1 MIVGELYMKFFEEN
15 YSQEIPT
22 RIKNLRKKHNITQSE
37 LGNAGQVS
45 QVESGKRPITSSML
59 VYLNALTASSYTY
72 IVFGELD
79 EFIENLFHYF
89 FSSILYRDLEAVDEN
104 LYSFM
109 SDDLISIQSSCLSI
123 AKTFVNFNIQRKRF
137 MISTETEMDTFHK
150 KDDIDVWVCGKSY
163 NPARSFRNNPINEL
177 TVIDF
182 EEMADILFLTLRDN
196 LIRSF
201 EINVCNT
208 LFELDKNGVPTTF
221 NLDKIDSII
230 NKWWSENVSTE
241 IIPNL
246 IKKLRDN
253 PLFNIGFM
261 VNDILERMYKE
272 NIPKSYLTSVPLI
285 ISQKGRTTSSFSMTG
300 GQQID
305 EVKFK
310 QISEDYMKLLSQ
322 GKDITELYQK
332 YSKEEL
338 ANLGINIYQSN
349 DIERTEER
357 TFDEIISWVSNPY
370 ATRPIQERHTI
381 QLEPTRFSLEDKKR
395 IEKIASQGI
404 NDIDL
409 VDLVELYDI
418 NLDNTNVTRYIEGL
432 LTNNTQ
438 VTYYFQEQLNEE
450 LLAMASALDRV
461 QQAFIKLL
469 SEEEIR
475 KFAL

>member
-1 MIVGELYMKFFEEN
+1 MIIGGLYMKFFEEN

-22 RIKNLRKKHNITQSE
+22 RIKNLRKKYNITQSE

-89 FSSILYRDLEAVDEN
+89 FSSILYRDLDAVDEK

-123 AKTFVNFNIQRKRF
+123 AKTFANFNIQRKRF

-150 KDDIDVWVCGKSY
+150 KDDIDVWVGGKSY

-182 EEMADILFLTLRDN
+182 EEMADILLLTLRDN

-208 LFELDKNGVPTTF
+208 LFELDKNGAPTTF

-230 NKWWSENVSTE
+230 NKWWSENVSAE

-246 IKKLRDN
+246 IKKLREN

-272 NIPKSYLTSVPLI
+272 NIPKSYLTSVPLV

-404 NDIDL
+404 NDSDL

>member
-1 MIVGELYMKFFEEN
+1 MKFFDEN

-22 RIKNLRKKHNITQSE
+22 RIKCLRKKYNLKQSD

-45 QVESGKRPITSSML
+45 QVEKGKRQVTASIL
-59 VYLNALTASSYTY
+59 LYLNTQTDSDYKE
-72 IVFGELD
+72 IIFGD
-79 EFIENLFHYF
+79 IAKFVENMFYHC
-89 FSSILYRDLEAVDEN
+89 FSSILFRDLETVDKRM
-104 LYSFM
+104 YSF
-109 SDDLISIQSSCLSI
+109 SDDDLISIQSSCLRLS
-123 AKTFVNFNIQRKRF
+123 KTFANFNIQRKIF
-137 MISTETEMDTFHK
+137 LASDETEMDTFHK
-150 KDDIDVWVCGKSY
+150 KDDIDVWVGGKSY

-182 EEMADILFLTLRDN
+182 EEMADILLLMLRDN

-208 LFELDKNGVPTTF
+208 LFELDKNGEPTTF

-246 IKKLRDN
+246 IKKLREN

-272 NIPKSYLTSVPLI
+272 DIPKSYLTSVPLV
-285 ISQKGRTTSSFSMTG
+285 ISKKARTTFAYRMTD
-300 GQQID
+300 GQQRD
-305 EVKFK
+305 EAKLE
-310 QISEDYMKLLSQ
+310 QIHNDYIQLLHQ
-322 GKDITELYQK
+322 GKDVAELNQK

-338 ANLGINIYQSN
+338 ERNGFSVHKSE
-349 DIERTEER
+349 DIKLTEER

-370 ATRPIQERHTI
+370 ATSPIQERHTI
-381 QLEPTRFSLEDKKR
+381 QLEPTRFSQEDKKK
-395 IEKIASQGI
+395 IEKTASQGI

-409 VDLVELYDI
+409 VDLIELYDI
-418 NLDNTNVTRYIEGL
+418 NLDNTNVSRHIEGV

-450 LLAMASALDRV
+450 LLSMASALDRV

-469 SEEEIR
+469 SKEEIR

>member
-1 MIVGELYMKFFEEN
+1 MIIGGLYMKFFEEN

-22 RIKNLRKKHNITQSE
+22 RIKNLRKKYNITQSE

-89 FSSILYRDLEAVDEN
+89 FSSILYRDLEAVDEK

-123 AKTFVNFNIQRKRF
+123 AKTFANFNIQRKRF

-150 KDDIDVWVCGKSY
+150 KDDIDVWVGGKSY
-163 NPARSFRNNPINEL
+163 NPARSFRTRTINEL

-182 EEMADILFLTLRDN
+182 EEMFDILWLMLGDN
-196 LIRSF
+196 LIKSF
-201 EINVCNT
+201 EVNVCGI
-208 LFELDKNGVPTTF
+208 LFELGGNDIPSTF
-221 NLDKIDSII
+221 RQENIDPLI
-230 NKWWSENVSTE
+230 NKWWYDNVSTE

-246 IKKLRDN
+246 IKKLKEN

-272 NIPKSYLTSVPLI
+272 NIPKSYLTSVPLV
-285 ISQKGRTTSSFSMTG
+285 ISQKGRTTHSFSMTG

-305 EVKFK
+305 GVKFK
-310 QISEDYMKLLSQ
+310 QIYEDYMKLLSQ
-322 GKDITELYQK
+322 GKDIAELYQK

-395 IEKIASQGI
+395 IKEAAAQGLSEI
-404 NDIDL
+404 DLIDL
-409 VDLVELYDI
+409 VDLYDI
-418 NLDNTNVTRYIEGL
+418 NLDNTSVNRHIVGL

-438 VTYYFQEQLNEE
+438 VTYYFQEQLNKE
-450 LLAMASALDRV
+450 LLSMAHALDNV

>member
-1 MIVGELYMKFFEEN
+1 MITGGLYMKFFEEN

-22 RIKNLRKKHNITQSE
+22 RIKNLRKKYNITQSE

-89 FSSILYRDLEAVDEN
+89 FSSILYRDLEAVDEK

-123 AKTFVNFNIQRKRF
+123 AKTFANFNIQRKRF

-150 KDDIDVWVCGKSY
+150 KDDIDVWVGGKSY

-182 EEMADILFLTLRDN
+182 EEMADILLLTLRDN

-208 LFELDKNGVPTTF
+208 LFELDKNGAPTTF

-246 IKKLRDN
+246 IKKLREN

-272 NIPKSYLTSVPLI
+272 NIPKSYLTSVPLV

-404 NDIDL
+404 NDSDL

-469 SEEEIR
+469 NEEEIR

>member
-1 MIVGELYMKFFEEN
+1 MKFFEEN

-123 AKTFVNFNIQRKRF
+123 AKTFANFNIQRKRF

-150 KDDIDVWVCGKSY
+150 KDDIDITVGEKSY
-163 NPARSFRNNPINEL
+163 NLARSFRTCTINEL

-182 EEMADILFLTLRDN
+182 EEMFD
-196 LIRSF
+196 
-201 EINVCNT
+201 
-208 LFELDKNGVPTTF
+208 
-221 NLDKIDSII
+221 
-230 NKWWSENVSTE
+230 NVSTE

-246 IKKLRDN
+246 IKKLKEN
-253 PLFNIGFM
+253 PLFNIGFI

-272 NIPKSYLTSVPLI
+272 NIPKSYLTSVPLV
-285 ISQKGRTTSSFSMTG
+285 ISKKGRTTSSFSMTG

-450 LLAMASALDRV
+450 LLAMASTLDRV

>member
-1 MIVGELYMKFFEEN
+1 MKFFEEN

-89 FSSILYRDLEAVDEN
+89 FSSILYRDLEAVHEN

-123 AKTFVNFNIQRKRF
+123 AKTFANFNIQRKRF

-150 KDDIDVWVCGKSY
+150 KDDIDVWVGGKSY

-246 IKKLRDN
+246 IKKLREN

-272 NIPKSYLTSVPLI
+272 NIPKSYLTSVPLV

>member
-1 MIVGELYMKFFEEN
+1 MKFFEEN

-22 RIKNLRKKHNITQSE
+22 RIKNLRKKYNITQSE

-123 AKTFVNFNIQRKRF
+123 AKTFANFNIQRKRF

-150 KDDIDVWVCGKSY
+150 KDDIDVWVGGKNY

-182 EEMADILFLTLRDN
+182 EEMADILLLTLRDN

-208 LFELDKNGVPTTF
+208 LFELDKNGAPTTF

-246 IKKLRDN
+246 IKKLREN

-272 NIPKSYLTSVPLI
+272 NIPKSYLTSVPLV

-461 QQAFIKLL
+461 QQAFIKLS

>member
-1 MIVGELYMKFFEEN
+1 MIVGGLYMKFFEEN

-123 AKTFVNFNIQRKRF
+123 AKTFANFNIQRKRF

-150 KDDIDVWVCGKSY
+150 KDDIDVWVGGKSY

-246 IKKLRDN
+246 IKKLREN

-272 NIPKSYLTSVPLI
+272 NIPKSYLTSVPLV
-285 ISQKGRTTSSFSMTG
+285 ISQKGRTTSSFSITG

-418 NLDNTNVTRYIEGL
+418 NLDNTSVTRYIEGL

>member
-1 MIVGELYMKFFEEN
+1 MKFFDEN

-22 RIKNLRKKHNITQSE
+22 RIKCLRKKYNLKQSD

-89 FSSILYRDLEAVDEN
+89 FSSILYRDLDAVDEK

-123 AKTFVNFNIQRKRF
+123 AKTFANFNIQRKRF

-150 KDDIDVWVCGKSY
+150 KDDIDVWVGGKSY

-182 EEMADILFLTLRDN
+182 EEMADILLLTLRDN

-208 LFELDKNGVPTTF
+208 LFELDKNGAPTTF

-230 NKWWSENVSTE
+230 NKWWSENVSAE

-246 IKKLRDN
+246 IKKLREN

-272 NIPKSYLTSVPLI
+272 NIPKSYLTSVPLV

-404 NDIDL
+404 NDSDL

>member
-1 MIVGELYMKFFEEN
+1 MKFFEEN

-123 AKTFVNFNIQRKRF
+123 AKTFANFNIQRKRF

>member
-1 MIVGELYMKFFEEN
+1 MEFFKEN

-22 RIKNLRKKHNITQSE
+22 RVKNLRKKYNITQSD

-45 QVESGKRPITSSML
+45 QVESGKRSITSSML
-59 VYLNALTASSYTY
+59 VYLNTLTASSYTY

-79 EFIENLFHYF
+79 KFIENLFHSF
-89 FSSILYRDLEAVDEN
+89 FSSILYRDLETVDEN

-123 AKTFVNFNIQRKRF
+123 AKTFANFNIQRKNF
-137 MISTETEMDTFHK
+137 MISAETEMDTFHK
-150 KDDIDVWVCGKSY
+150 KDDIDVWVDGKSY
-163 NPARSFRNNPINEL
+163 NLARSFRSNPINEL

-182 EEMADILFLTLRDN
+182 EEMADILFLMLRDN

-208 LFELDKNGVPTTF
+208 LFELNKDGMPANF

-246 IKKLRDN
+246 INKLREN

-272 NIPKSYLTSVPLI
+272 NIPKSYLTSVPLV
-285 ISQKGRTTSSFSMTG
+285 ISQKGRTSCLFSMTG

-305 EVKFK
+305 EVKFR
-310 QISEDYMKLLSQ
+310 QISKDYMQLYSQ

-357 TFDEIISWVSNPY
+357 TFDEIISLVSNPY

-381 QLEPTRFSLEDKKR
+381 QLEPTRFSPEDKKR
-395 IEKIASQGI
+395 IEKITSQGI

-409 VDLVELYDI
+409 VNLFELYDS

-450 LLAMASALDRV
+450 LLAMASDLDRV

>member
-1 MIVGELYMKFFEEN
+1 MIIGGLYMKFFEEN

-22 RIKNLRKKHNITQSE
+22 RIKNLRKKYNITQSE

-89 FSSILYRDLEAVDEN
+89 FSSILYRDLEAVDEK

-123 AKTFVNFNIQRKRF
+123 AKTFANFNIQRKRF

-150 KDDIDVWVCGKSY
+150 KDDIDVWVGGKSY
-163 NPARSFRNNPINEL
+163 NPARSFRTRTINEL

-182 EEMADILFLTLRDN
+182 EE
-196 LIRSF
+196 
-201 EINVCNT
+201 
-208 LFELDKNGVPTTF
+208 
-221 NLDKIDSII
+221 
-230 NKWWSENVSTE
+230 
-241 IIPNL
+241 
-246 IKKLRDN
+246 N

-272 NIPKSYLTSVPLI
+272 NIPKSYLTSVPLV
-285 ISQKGRTTSSFSMTG
+285 ISQKGRTTYSFSMTG

-305 EVKFK
+305 GVKFK
-310 QISEDYMKLLSQ
+310 QIYEDYMKLLSQ
-322 GKDITELYQK
+322 GKDIAELYQK

-395 IEKIASQGI
+395 IEEAAAQGLSEI
-404 NDIDL
+404 DLIDL
-409 VDLVELYDI
+409 VDLYDI
-418 NLDNTNVTRYIEGL
+418 NLDNTSVNRHIVGL

-438 VTYYFQEQLNEE
+438 VTYYFQEQLNKE
-450 LLAMASALDRV
+450 LLSMAHALDNV

>member
-1 MIVGELYMKFFEEN
+1 MKFFEEN

-123 AKTFVNFNIQRKRF
+123 AKTFANFNIQRKRF

-150 KDDIDVWVCGKSY
+150 KDDIDVWVGGKSY

-182 EEMADILFLTLRDN
+182 EEMADILLLMLRDN

-208 LFELDKNGVPTTF
+208 LFELDKNGEPTTF
-221 NLDKIDSII
+221 NLNKIDSII

-246 IKKLRDN
+246 IKKLREN

-272 NIPKSYLTSVPLI
+272 DIPKSYLTSVPLVI
-285 ISQKGRTTSSFSMTG
+285 SKKARSTLSIKSNGSQK
-300 GQQID
+300 ID
-305 EVKFK
+305 K
-310 QISEDYMKLLSQ
+310 S
-322 GKDITELYQK
+322 
-332 YSKEEL
+332 
-338 ANLGINIYQSN
+338 
-349 DIERTEER
+349 
-357 TFDEIISWVSNPY
+357 
-370 ATRPIQERHTI
+370 
-381 QLEPTRFSLEDKKR
+381 
-395 IEKIASQGI
+395 
-404 NDIDL
+404 
-409 VDLVELYDI
+409 
-418 NLDNTNVTRYIEGL
+418 
-432 LTNNTQ
+432 
-438 VTYYFQEQLNEE
+438 
-450 LLAMASALDRV
+450 
-461 QQAFIKLL
+461 
-469 SEEEIR
+469 
-475 KFAL
+475 KFAQILSL

>member
-1 MIVGELYMKFFEEN
+1 MIIGGLYMKFFEEN

-22 RIKNLRKKHNITQSE
+22 RIKNLRKKYNITQSE

-89 FSSILYRDLEAVDEN
+89 FSSILYRDLEAVDEK

-123 AKTFVNFNIQRKRF
+123 AKTFANFNIQRKRF

-150 KDDIDVWVCGKSY
+150 KDDIDIWVGGKSY
-163 NPARSFRNNPINEL
+163 NLARSFRNNPINEL

-182 EEMADILFLTLRDN
+182 EEMADILLLMLRDK

-208 LFELDKNGVPTTF
+208 LFELDKNGAPKTF

-246 IKKLRDN
+246 IKKLREN

-272 NIPKSYLTSVPLI
+272 NIPKSYLTSVPLV

-409 VDLVELYDI
+409 VDLIELYDI

-438 VTYYFQEQLNEE
+438 VTYYFQEQLNKE
-450 LLAMASALDRV
+450 LLAMASALDKV

>member
-1 MIVGELYMKFFEEN
+1 MKFFEEN

-22 RIKNLRKKHNITQSE
+22 RIKNLRKKYNITQSE

-89 FSSILYRDLEAVDEN
+89 FSSILYRDLEAVDEK

-123 AKTFVNFNIQRKRF
+123 AKTFANFNIQRKRF

-150 KDDIDVWVCGKSY
+150 KDDIDIWVGGKSY
-163 NPARSFRNNPINEL
+163 NLARSFRNNPINEL

-182 EEMADILFLTLRDN
+182 EEMADILLLMLRDK

-208 LFELDKNGVPTTF
+208 LFELDKNGAPKTF

-246 IKKLRDN
+246 IKKLREN

-272 NIPKSYLTSVPLI
+272 NIPKSYLTSVPLV

-409 VDLVELYDI
+409 VDLIELYDI

-438 VTYYFQEQLNEE
+438 VTYYFQEQLNKE
-450 LLAMASALDRV
+450 LLAMASALDKV

>member
-1 MIVGELYMKFFEEN
+1 MIIGGLYMKFFEEN

-22 RIKNLRKKHNITQSE
+22 RIKNLRKKYNITQSE

-79 EFIENLFHYF
+79 EFIENLFQYF
-89 FSSILYRDLEAVDEN
+89 FSTILFRDLDAVDEK

-123 AKTFVNFNIQRKRF
+123 AKTFANFNIQRKRF

-150 KDDIDVWVCGKSY
+150 KDDIDVWVGGKSY

-182 EEMADILFLTLRDN
+182 EEMADILLLTLRDN

-208 LFELDKNGVPTTF
+208 LFELDKNGAPTTF

-230 NKWWSENVSTE
+230 NKWWSESVSAE
-241 IIPNL
+241 ISPNL
-246 IKKLRDN
+246 IKKLREN

-272 NIPKSYLTSVPLI
+272 NIPKSYLTSVPLV

-404 NDIDL
+404 NDSDL

>member
-1 MIVGELYMKFFEEN
+1 MKFFEEN

-109 SDDLISIQSSCLSI
+109 SDDLISIQSSCLRLS
-123 AKTFVNFNIQRKRF
+123 KTFANFNIKRKNF
-137 MISTETEMDTFHK
+137 LVSDETEMDTFHK
-150 KDDIDVWVCGKSY
+150 KDDIDITVGEKSY
-163 NPARSFRNNPINEL
+163 NLARSFRTRTINEL

-182 EEMADILFLTLRDN
+182 EEMFDILWLMLGDN
-196 LIRSF
+196 LIKSF
-201 EINVCNT
+201 EVNVCGI
-208 LFELDKNGVPTTF
+208 LFELDGNGIPSTF
-221 NLDKIDSII
+221 RKENIDPLI
-230 NKWWSENVSTE
+230 NKWWYDNVSTE

-246 IKKLRDN
+246 IKKLKEN
-253 PLFNIGFM
+253 PLFNIGFL
-261 VNDILERMYKE
+261 VDDILERMYKE
-272 NIPKSYLTSVPLI
+272 NIPKSYLTSVPLVSSKKARSTLSVKSNG
-285 ISQKGRTTSSFSMTG
+285 SQKIDKSKFA
-300 GQQID
+300 QINYD
-305 EVKFK
+305 F
-310 QISEDYMKLLSQ
+310 MKLVSQ
-322 GKDITELYQK
+322 GKDITDLYQK
-332 YSKEEL
+332 YSEKEL
-338 ANLGINIYQSN
+338 TNMGIRIHKST
-349 DIERTEER
+349 DIERIEEK

-370 ATRPIQERHTI
+370 ATRPIQEISSI
-381 QLEPTRFSLEDKKR
+381 QIEPTRFSLEDKKR
-395 IEKIASQGI
+395 IEEAAAQGLSEI
-404 NDIDL
+404 DLIDL
-409 VDLVELYDI
+409 VDLYDI
-418 NLDNTNVTRYIEGL
+418 NLDNTSVNRHIVGL

-438 VTYYFQEQLNEE
+438 VTYYFQEQLNKE
-450 LLAMASALDRV
+450 LLSMAHALDNV

>member
-1 MIVGELYMKFFEEN
+1 
-15 YSQEIPT
+15 
-22 RIKNLRKKHNITQSE
+22 
-37 LGNAGQVS
+37 
-45 QVESGKRPITSSML
+45 ML

-79 EFIENLFHYF
+79 EFIENLFHDF
-89 FSSILYRDLEAVDEN
+89 FSSILYRDLETVDEN

-123 AKTFVNFNIQRKRF
+123 AKTFANFNIQRKRF
-137 MISTETEMDTFHK
+137 IISTETEMDTFHK
-150 KDDIDVWVCGKSY
+150 KDDIDVWVGGKSY

-182 EEMADILFLTLRDN
+182 EEMADILLLMLRDN

-208 LFELDKNGVPTTF
+208 LFELDKDGTPSTF
-221 NLDKIDSII
+221 NLDKIDPLI

-241 IIPNL
+241 IMPNL
-246 IKKLRDN
+246 IKKLREN

-272 NIPKSYLTSVPLI
+272 NIPKSYLTSVPLV
-285 ISQKGRTTSSFSMTG
+285 ISQKARSTFSVSMTG
-300 GQQID
+300 RQQID
-305 EVKFK
+305 EVKFN
-310 QISEDYMKLLSQ
+310 QISDDYIQLLSQ

-338 ANLGINIYQSN
+338 ANIGINIHQYN

-370 ATRPIQERHTI
+370 ATSPIQERHAI
-381 QLEPTRFSLEDKKR
+381 QLEPTRLSQEDKKR
-395 IEKIASQGI
+395 IEKTASQGI

-409 VDLVELYDI
+409 VDLIKLYDI
-418 NLDNTNVTRYIEGL
+418 NLDNTNVSRHIEGL

-450 LLAMASALDRV
+450 LLAMASALDKV

-469 SEEEIR
+469 SKGEIR

>member
-1 MIVGELYMKFFEEN
+1 MIIGGLYMKFFEEN

-22 RIKNLRKKHNITQSE
+22 RIKNLRKKYNITQSE

-89 FSSILYRDLEAVDEN
+89 FSSILYRDLEAVDEK

-123 AKTFVNFNIQRKRF
+123 AKTFANFNIQRKRF

-150 KDDIDVWVCGKSY
+150 KDDIDITVGEKSY
-163 NPARSFRNNPINEL
+163 NLARSFRTSTINEL

-182 EEMADILFLTLRDN
+182 EEMFDILWLMLGDN
-196 LIRSF
+196 LIKSF
-201 EINVCNT
+201 EVNVCGI
-208 LFELDKNGVPTTF
+208 LFELDGNDMPSTF
-221 NLDKIDSII
+221 RQENIDPLI
-230 NKWWSENVSTE
+230 NKWWYDNVSTE

-246 IKKLRDN
+246 IKKLKEN
-253 PLFNIGFM
+253 PLFNIGFL
-261 VNDILERMYKE
+261 VDDILERMYKE
-272 NIPKSYLTSVPLI
+272 NIPKSYLTSVPLVSSKKARSTLSI
-285 ISQKGRTTSSFSMTG
+285 KSNGSQKIDKSKFE
-300 GQQID
+300 QINYD
-305 EVKFK
+305 F
-310 QISEDYMKLLSQ
+310 MKLVSQ
-322 GKDITELYQK
+322 GKDITDLYQK
-332 YSKEEL
+332 YSEKEL
-338 ANLGINIYQSN
+338 TNMGIRIHKST
-349 DIERTEER
+349 DIERIEEK

-370 ATRPIQERHTI
+370 ATRPIQEISSI
-381 QLEPTRFSLEDKKR
+381 QIEPTRFSLEDKKR
-395 IEKIASQGI
+395 IEEAAAQGLSEI
-404 NDIDL
+404 DLIDL
-409 VDLVELYDI
+409 VDLYDI
-418 NLDNTNVTRYIEGL
+418 NLDNTSVNRYIEGL

-450 LLAMASALDRV
+450 LLAMASTLDRV

>member
-1 MIVGELYMKFFEEN
+1 MKFFDEN

-22 RIKNLRKKHNITQSE
+22 RIKNLRKKYNITQSE

-89 FSSILYRDLEAVDEN
+89 FSSILYRDLEAVDEK

-123 AKTFVNFNIQRKRF
+123 AKTFANFNIQRKRF

-150 KDDIDVWVCGKSY
+150 KDDIDVWVGGKSY

-182 EEMADILFLTLRDN
+182 EEMADILLLTLRDN

-208 LFELDKNGVPTTF
+208 LFELDKNGAPTTF

-246 IKKLRDN
+246 IKKLREN

-272 NIPKSYLTSVPLI
+272 NIPKSYLTSVPLV

-404 NDIDL
+404 NDSDL

-469 SEEEIR
+469 NEEEIR

>member
-1 MIVGELYMKFFEEN
+1 MNFFEKH
-15 YSQEIPT
+15 YSQKISI
-22 RIKNLRKKHNITQSE
+22 RIKNLRKKYNFTQSD

-89 FSSILYRDLEAVDEN
+89 FGSILYRDLESVDEN

-123 AKTFVNFNIQRKRF
+123 AKTFANFNIQRKRF

-150 KDDIDVWVCGKSY
+150 KDDIDIWVGGKSY
-163 NPARSFRNNPINEL
+163 NLARSFRNNPINEL

-182 EEMADILFLTLRDN
+182 EEMADILLLMLRDK

-208 LFELDKNGVPTTF
+208 LFELDKNGAPKTF

-241 IIPNL
+241 IIPNR
-246 IKKLRDN
+246 IKKLREN

-272 NIPKSYLTSVPLI
+272 NIPKSYLTSVPLV

-409 VDLVELYDI
+409 VDLIELYDI

-438 VTYYFQEQLNEE
+438 VTYYFQEQLNKE
-450 LLAMASALDRV
+450 LLAMASALDKV

>member
-1 MIVGELYMKFFEEN
+1 MKFFEEN

-109 SDDLISIQSSCLSI
+109 SDDLISIQSSCLRLS
-123 AKTFVNFNIQRKRF
+123 KTFANFNIKRKNF
-137 MISTETEMDTFHK
+137 LVSDETEMDTFHK
-150 KDDIDVWVCGKSY
+150 KDDIDITVGEKSY
-163 NPARSFRNNPINEL
+163 NLARSFRTRTINEL

-182 EEMADILFLTLRDN
+182 EEMFDILWLMLGDS
-196 LIRSF
+196 LIKSF
-201 EINVCNT
+201 EVNVCGI
-208 LFELDKNGVPTTF
+208 LFELDGNGIPSTF
-221 NLDKIDSII
+221 RKQNIDPLI
-230 NKWWSENVSTE
+230 NKWWYDNVSTE

-246 IKKLRDN
+246 IKKLKEN
-253 PLFNIGFM
+253 PLFNIGFL
-261 VNDILERMYKE
+261 VDDILERMYKE
-272 NIPKSYLTSVPLI
+272 NIPKSYLTSVPLVSSKKARSTLSVKSNG
-285 ISQKGRTTSSFSMTG
+285 SQKIDKSKFA
-300 GQQID
+300 QINYD
-305 EVKFK
+305 F
-310 QISEDYMKLLSQ
+310 MKLVSQ
-322 GKDITELYQK
+322 GKDITDLYQK
-332 YSKEEL
+332 YSEKEL
-338 ANLGINIYQSN
+338 TNMGIRIHKST
-349 DIERTEER
+349 DIERIEEK

-370 ATRPIQERHTI
+370 ATRPIQEISSI
-381 QLEPTRFSLEDKKR
+381 QIEPTRFSLEDKKR
-395 IEKIASQGI
+395 IEEAAAQGLSEI
-404 NDIDL
+404 DLIDL
-409 VDLVELYDI
+409 VDLYDI
-418 NLDNTNVTRYIEGL
+418 NLDNTSVNRHIVGL

-438 VTYYFQEQLNEE
+438 VTYYFQEQLNKE
-450 LLAMASALDRV
+450 LLSMAHALDNV

>member
-1 MIVGELYMKFFEEN
+1 M
-15 YSQEIPT
+15 
-22 RIKNLRKKHNITQSE
+22 
-37 LGNAGQVS
+37 
-45 QVESGKRPITSSML
+45 
-59 VYLNALTASSYTY
+59 
-72 IVFGELD
+72 
-79 EFIENLFHYF
+79 
-89 FSSILYRDLEAVDEN
+89 
-104 LYSFM
+104 
-109 SDDLISIQSSCLSI
+109 
-123 AKTFVNFNIQRKRF
+123 
-137 MISTETEMDTFHK
+137 
-150 KDDIDVWVCGKSY
+150 
-163 NPARSFRNNPINEL
+163 

-182 EEMADILFLTLRDN
+182 EEMFDILWLMLGDN
-196 LIRSF
+196 LIKSF
-201 EINVCNT
+201 EVNVCGI
-208 LFELDKNGVPTTF
+208 LFELDGNGIPSTF
-221 NLDKIDSII
+221 RQENIDPLI

-246 IKKLRDN
+246 IKKLREN

-272 NIPKSYLTSVPLI
+272 NIPKSYLTSVPLV
-285 ISQKGRTTSSFSMTG
+285 ISQKGRTTSSFSMTS

>member
-1 MIVGELYMKFFEEN
+1 MIVGGLYMKFFEEN

-59 VYLNALTASSYTY
+59 IYLNALTASSYTY
-72 IVFGELD
+72 IIFGELD

-123 AKTFVNFNIQRKRF
+123 AKTFANFNIQRKRF

-150 KDDIDVWVCGKSY
+150 KDDIDVWVGGKSY

-246 IKKLRDN
+246 IKKLREN

-272 NIPKSYLTSVPLI
+272 NIPKSYLTSVPLV

-409 VDLVELYDI
+409 VDLVDLYDI
-418 NLDNTNVTRYIEGL
+418 NLDNPSVSRHIEGL

-438 VTYYFQEQLNEE
+438 VTYYFQEKLNEE
-450 LLAMASALDRV
+450 LLEMAYSLDKV

-469 SEEEIR
+469 NEEEIR

>member
-1 MIVGELYMKFFEEN
+1 MIIGGLYMKFFEEN

-22 RIKNLRKKHNITQSE
+22 RIKNLRKKYNITQSE

-89 FSSILYRDLEAVDEN
+89 FSSILYRDLDAVDEK

-123 AKTFVNFNIQRKRF
+123 AKTFANFNIQRKRF

-150 KDDIDVWVCGKSY
+150 KDDIDVWVGGKSY

-182 EEMADILFLTLRDN
+182 EEMADILLLTLRDN

-208 LFELDKNGVPTTF
+208 LFELDKNGAPTTF

-230 NKWWSENVSTE
+230 NKWWSENVSAE

-246 IKKLRDN
+246 IKKLREN

-272 NIPKSYLTSVPLI
+272 NIPKSYLTSVPLV